1 MIDGRP
7 PVQPMTAR
15 DIIQRGRAHG
25 EALRRSRQRIAE
37 ALEAPAG
44 GIDGLSDRER
54 SQMTSILRRL
64 ADEVQ
69 AAIVGHLERWLADK
83 PRAARALGERL
94 DGAGREDPYGQLVDA
109 GLLRDADVIEK
120 LQERL
125 LEDRLERAMRRQDA
139 GAVRDGE
146 GDSHAE
152 ALFAL
157 LQSAGPAVVE
167 GLNQYL
173 VRRAHRVDAYDN
185 PTVDLGEL
193 DPALVRRLHWGLAAA
208 IRRVILVD
216 RTVDETD
223 LDNALEAATVEALED
238 IGVRPGPE
246 ASCRR
251 FTEAAAE
258 AGLLSPDLIVALLRA
273 GEVPLFEAALARWAG
288 LRIGLVRRLVFEPG
302 GEGLAAVAKAAG
314 MSIGH
319 FSALAKLT
327 RLARYATLAAAQ
339 AELATVE
346 AIFVSLSQAEAARV
360 LAYWKRHPDYLA
372 ALWRA
377 EPRLGAPAALCPS

>member
-1 MIDGRP
+1 MTEGRP
-7 PVQPMTAR
+7 GMLPLTAR
-15 DIIQRGRAHG
+15 DIIQRGRANG
-25 EALRRSRQRIAE
+25 ESLRRSRQRIAE
-37 ALEAPAG
+37 ALAATAG

-54 SQMTSILRRL
+54 SQMTTILRRL

-69 AAIVGHLERWLADK
+69 TTILGHLERWLADK

-94 DGAGREDPYGQLVDA
+94 GGAGREDAYAQLVDA

-125 LEDRLERAMRRQDA
+125 LEDRLERAMRRQDT
-139 GAVRDGE
+139 GAAREVEGE
-146 GDSHAE
+146 GLSHGE

-193 DPALVRRLHWGLAAA
+193 NPALVGRLHWGLAAA
-208 IRRVILVD
+208 IRRMILAD

-238 IGVRPGPE
+238 IRDRPGPE

-288 LRIGLVRRLVFEPG
+288 IRIGLVRRLVFEPG

-319 FSALAKLT
+319 FSVLAKLT
-327 RLARYATLAAAQ
+327 RLARYPSVSAAHS
-339 AELATVE
+339 ELSAVE
-346 AIFVSLSQAEAARV
+346 AIFVQLPPAEASRV
-360 LAYWKRHPDYLA
+360 LAYWKRHPDYLS
-372 ALWRA
+372 AL
-377 EPRLGAPAALCPS
+377 